1 MKNDNALFNVDS
13 AEKYC
18 SHELLEHLCQI
29 FGPSGCEE
37 NVAEFICTQLTGEC
51 DCVHTDRLGNVI
63 AKIRSTAPVKSTKD
77 NTRKKLLIAA
87 HMDETGMMIDEISKD
102 GYLYFSPLG
111 KIDPR
116 VLCGKNVIVGKCDDE
131 KGKGRIHGIISSK
144 AIHHQSAEER
154 KKATPIDK
162 MYIDIGESDHDS
174 ACKFVS
180 IGDFAVFDNSYIS
193 YGSETA
199 KLVNSSALDARMP
212 CAALI
217 NTARKLINSR
227 NDLNCDLYFVFGTR
241 GALGFSG
248 ISAAANRISP
258 DFSLVVDMIEAGD
271 VGAGAACR
279 AGYVGKGAVL
289 NFSDRNAVY
298 DKEFSELIIKTAQKE
313 NLPLQINGNTAEL
326 SGDAAR
332 VQLSACGSKCAYLSV
347 PGRYL
352 RTASVTA
359 SLTDLENTTALIE
372 KIVAEI
378 GKAEA

>member
-1 MKNDNALFNVDS
+1 MKNDNAIFNVNS
-13 AEKYC
+13 SEKYC
-18 SHELLEHLCQI
+18 SHELLEHLCRI
-29 FGPSGCEE
+29 FGPSGCEQK
-37 NVAEFICTQLTGEC
+37 VAEFICTQLTGEC
-51 DCVHTDRLGNVI
+51 DCVYTDRLGNVI
-63 AKIRSTAPVKSTKD
+63 AEIRSKASLKSTKE

-102 GYLYFSPLG
+102 GYLYFAPLG
-111 KIDPR
+111 KIDLR

-131 KGKGRIHGIISSK
+131 NESEKIHGIISSK
-144 AIHHQSAEER
+144 AIHHQSTEER

-162 MYIDIGESDHDS
+162 MYIDIGESDHDG

-180 IGDFAVFDNSYIS
+180 IGDFAVFDNSYIL
-193 YGSETA
+193 YGSEEA

-217 NTARKLINSR
+217 DTAKKLNNLR

-241 GALGFSG
+241 GALGYSG
-248 ISAAANRISP
+248 ISAAAGRISP
-258 DFSLVVDMIEAGD
+258 DLSLVIDMIEAGD
-271 VGAGAACR
+271 VGTVPSCR
-279 AGYVGKGAVL
+279 VGYVGKGAVI

-298 DKEFSELIIKTAQKE
+298 DKDLSKLIIKTAQRE

-332 VQLSACGSKCAYLSV
+332 VQLSACGSKCAYLSI

-372 KIVAEI
+372 KIALDI
-378 GKAEA
+378 GRTEV